1 VLKIA
6 QIFLRKGPPT
16 MSGEHHLEVIYPLHI
31 HGYDL
36 SITLPVVI
44 MWGTAFVIFSF
55 LFLAN
60 KSEKLRKIQRYL
72 YNFITTSF
80 GDGFKK
86 NNRLFFSFLITL
98 YLFILFNN
106 LSGLI
111 PGGESPSSN
120 INVTAALAIMV
131 FIVSIASGIRVHGL
145 HFAKHFVP
153 GGIPKVIIPFFV
165 PLEII
170 SQLARPFSLAVRLF
184 ANMFAGHKVL
194 TIFCTLAILANPFI
208 KALPFAGVVLISMF
222 EIFVAFIQ
230 AFIFTYLTSFYLREA
245 VADSH

>member
-1 VLKIA
+1 
-6 QIFLRKGPPT
+6 
-16 MSGEHHLEVIYPLHI
+16 MSAEHLEVIYPLTVYGH
-31 HGYDL
+31 DF
-36 SITLPVVI
+36 SITLPIIV
-44 MWGTAFVIFSF
+44 MWGTGLTIFAL

-60 KSEKLRKIQRYL
+60 RVEKLRKVQRYL
-72 YNFITTSF
+72 YNFITSAF

-86 NNRLFFSFLITL
+86 NNRLLFTFLITL

-111 PGGESPSSN
+111 PGAESPSSN

-131 FIVSIASGIRVHGL
+131 FLISIISGIRVHGL
-145 HFAKHFVP
+145 HYAKHFAP
-153 GGIPKVIIPFFV
+153 SGIPVVMLIFFV

-208 KALPFAGVVLISMF
+208 KAIPFAGVILISLF
-222 EIFVAFIQ
+222 EIFVSFIQ

-245 VADSH
+245 VAESH

>member
-1 VLKIA
+1 
-6 QIFLRKGPPT
+6 
-16 MSGEHHLEVIYPLHI
+16 MSGEHLEVLYPLHI
-31 HGYDL
+31 HGHDF
-36 SITLPVVI
+36 SITLPIVI
-44 MWGTAFVIFSF
+44 MWGVGGVIF
-55 LFLAN
+55 LFLMLATRFQR
-60 KSEKLRKIQRYL
+60 LRQIQRYL
-72 YNFITTSF
+72 YNFIQTSF

-86 NNRLFFSFLITL
+86 NNRLIFSFLITL
-98 YLFILFNN
+98 YLFILINN
-106 LSGLI
+106 LAGLL

-120 INVTAALAIMV
+120 INVTSALAIMV
-131 FIVSIASGIRVHGL
+131 FVISILSGIRVHGI

-153 GGIPKVIIPFFV
+153 GGIPWPMIPFFV

-194 TIFCTLAILANPFI
+194 TIFCALAIVSHPVI
-208 KALPFAGVVLISMF
+208 KALPFAGVVMISMF

-230 AFIFTYLTSFYLREA
+230 SFIFTYLTAFYIREA